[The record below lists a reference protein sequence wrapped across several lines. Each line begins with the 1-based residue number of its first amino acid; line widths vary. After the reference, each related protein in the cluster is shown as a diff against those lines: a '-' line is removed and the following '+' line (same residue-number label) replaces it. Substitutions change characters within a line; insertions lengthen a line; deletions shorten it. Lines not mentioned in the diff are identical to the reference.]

1 MEIRGLE
8 VFLAFFGGRG
18 VTTKSIPSS
27 VGTDEEGPFG
37 VGGAFRGK
45 TFLAD
50 LVKSITSSLASD
62 EEGSSGAGDTFFGR
76 TFRADLVPH
85 DSGGTVKAGVL
96 RGR

>member
-1 MEIRGLE
+1 M
-8 VFLAFFGGRG
+8 FLAFFGGRG

-50 LVKSITSSLASD
+50 LVKSITSSLATD